1 MLHRVCAVLSFWAT
15 RVESVFELHT
25 KDGMSLSVGSE
36 GVTNGGMPL
45 EVGVECAEEDCSE
58 EDCPKEE
65 DDSEGS
71 GVYPVCLGT

>member
-1 MLHRVCAVLSFWAT
+1 
-15 RVESVFELHT
+15 
-25 KDGMSLSVGSE
+25 MSLSVGSV

-45 EVGVECAEEDCSE
+45 DVCVDGPEEDDPE
-58 EDCPKEE
+58 EE